1 MKAARDDLR
10 RLVEQLSHDQVP
22 AALAQVQRI
31 AASAESA
38 TWPPP
43 WFGVVT
49 STRSDTS
56 ERVDELLADGFGL

>member
-1 MKAARDDLR
+1 MTTAGDDLR

-22 AALAQVQRI
+22 AALAQRL

-56 ERVDELLADGFGL
+56 EQVDELLADGFGL